1 MRLFS
6 AIPYAYRV
14 ALMINASIVVVMAA
28 FGGIVLDRQQKLLE
42 EQFTRAGQLSAKQL
56 AGSATM
62 SLFSDDELGLRLQ
75 IQSLTSEM
83 INISV
88 FDHKG
93 RIEASTSAPINDNS
107 NQSDYISS
115 NISLKLPNN
124 ADVEY
129 KKELKTTINHIYTK
143 YRNQWLEDTPMSFD
157 WQDLELQRQWTTFVS
172 PVIFESIAYDAVV
185 GGHVFVTTS
194 RNEIIQAKND
204 ILQFIMVVSFVL
216 VVGVFT
222 LSMAIGRRLSR
233 PVLDLI
239 KATNAISDEQYS
251 YRIDKI
257 YHGEFGQ
264 LISSFNHMA
273 QEVERKQKVETALT
287 HFVSDSVA
295 DQYLSEGGGRGEGKM
310 VDASVIFVDIVGFT
324 SFSENNSAKHVA
336 EILNEYF
343 EYFTY
348 CCEFYGGHVDK
359 FIGDAAMFV
368 FGAPNDDPE
377 HPFNAAAC
385 AVLMQKIIADINVK
399 HKSEG
404 KPCLEIRI
412 GISCGQM
419 LAGVIGSKSRLQ
431 YTVVGDPVNLSARL
445 CDLAGSGGILVDET
459 FFNRAN
465 HHNYLSCGKRDSIK
479 VKGVREEVR
488 TVFIEDII
496 KTPYSHF
503 ETVREQL
510 NLHA

>member
-42 EQFTRAGQLSAKQL
+42 EQFTRSGQLIAAQF
-56 AGSATM
+56 AGSATEP
-62 SLFSDDELGLRLQ
+62 LFGQDMLALSLQ
-75 IQSLTSEM
+75 IQALTQEM
-83 INISV
+83 IDISV
-88 FDHKG
+88 FDHQG
-93 RIEASTSAPINDNS
+93 RVIANERSDASINYKSQVNPFNSDN
-107 NQSDYISS
+107 NLTISVPS
-115 NISLKLPNN
+115 N
-124 ADVEY
+124 ADIDY
-129 KKELKTTINHIYTK
+129 KRELSSTINHIYTK

-157 WQDLELQRQWTTFVS
+157 WQDLESQRQWTTFVS
-172 PVIFESIAYDAVV
+172 PVIFRDLV

-251 YRIDKI
+251 YRIEKV

-273 QEVERKQKVETALT
+273 QEVERKQKVESALT
-287 HFVSDSVA
+287 HFVSNSVA
-295 DQYLSEGGGRGEGKM
+295 DHYLSDGGGRGEGKM

-336 EILNEYF
+336 EVLNEYF

-368 FGAPNDDPE
+368 FGAPNEDPD

-385 AVLMQKIIADINVK
+385 GVLMQKIIADINKK
-399 HKSEG
+399 HASEG
-404 KPCLEIRI
+404 KPCLDIRI

-431 YTVVGDPVNLSARL
+431 YTVVGDPVNLASRL
-445 CDLAGSGGILVDET
+445 CDLAGSGGILVDEA

-465 HHNYLSCGKRDSIK
+465 RHNYLSSGRRDSLK
-479 VKGVREEVR
+479 VKGVSEEVR
-488 TVFIEDII
+488 TVFIDDII

>member
-42 EQFTRAGQLSAKQL
+42 EQFTHSGQLIATQF
-56 AGSATM
+56 AGSALGP
-62 SLFSDDELGLRLQ
+62 LFGGDKLGLSQQ
-75 IQSLTSEM
+75 IKALTNDM
-83 INISV
+83 IDISV
-88 FDHKG
+88 FDHQG
-93 RIEASTSAPINDNS
+93 RIVASESASAGSKYNS
-107 NQSDYISS
+107 NQYSYDNSKTDLVIKTT
-115 NISLKLPNN
+115 NK
-124 ADVEY
+124 AEVEY
-129 KKELKTTINHIYTK
+129 NKELRTTINHIYTK

-157 WQDLELQRQWTTFVS
+157 WQDLDSKYQWTTFVA
-172 PVIFESIAYDAVV
+172 PVVFRDLV

-204 ILQFIMVVSFVL
+204 ILQFIMVVSFIL
-216 VVGVFT
+216 VVAVFT

-239 KATNAISDEQYS
+239 KATNAISDEEYS

-264 LISSFNHMA
+264 LINSFNHMA
-273 QEVERKQKVETALT
+273 EEVERKQKVETALT

-385 AVLMQKIIADINVK
+385 AVLMQKIIADINKK
-399 HKSEG
+399 HESEG
-404 KPCLEIRI
+404 KPCLEIRV

-431 YTVVGDPVNLSARL
+431 YTVVGNPVNLSARL
-445 CDLAGSGGILVDET
+445 CDLAGSGGILVDEA
-459 FFNRAN
+459 FFDRAN
-465 HHNYLSCGKRDSIK
+465 HNNYLSSGKRDKIK
-479 VKGVREEVR
+479 VKGVREEVK
-488 TVFIEDII
+488 TVFIKDII

>member
-1 MRLFS
+1 
-6 AIPYAYRV
+6 
-14 ALMINASIVVVMAA
+14 MINASIVVVMAA

-42 EQFTRAGQLSAKQL
+42 EQFTKSGQLSASQL
-56 AGSATM
+56 AGSATEPLFGGDKF
-62 SLFSDDELGLRLQ
+62 SLTLQ
-75 IQSLTSEM
+75 INALTADT
-83 INISV
+83 IDISV
-88 FDHKG
+88 FDFQG
-93 RIEASTSAPINDNS
+93 RVKARTNYLQNNEEPAESLFSFFEQAPDFTIPANVYGEIELN
-107 NQSDYISS
+107 SS
-115 NISLKLPNN
+115 NITSQSG
-124 ADVEY
+124 AEY
-129 KKELKTTINHIYTK
+129 KKELVSTINHIYTK

-157 WQDLELQRQWTTFVS
+157 WQDLDSTRQWTTFVS
-172 PVIFESIAYDAVV
+172 PVKFRDAV

-194 RNEIIQAKND
+194 RKEITQAKND
-204 ILQFIMVVSFVL
+204 ILQFIMVVSFIL

-222 LSMAIGRRLSR
+222 LSMAIGRRLSK

-251 YRIDKI
+251 YRISKV

-264 LISSFNHMA
+264 LIRSFNHMA
-273 QEVERKQKVETALT
+273 EEVERKQKVENALT

-324 SFSENNSAKHVA
+324 SFSENNSAKQVA

-368 FGAPNDDPE
+368 FGAPNEDPE

-385 AVLMQKIIADINVK
+385 AVLMQKIIADINNK
-399 HKSEG
+399 HKAQN

-412 GISCGQM
+412 GISSGQM

-431 YTVVGDPVNLSARL
+431 YTVVGDPVNLASRL
-445 CDLAGSGGILVDET
+445 CDLAGSGGILVDES

-465 HHNYLSCGKRDSIK
+465 HHNYLSSGKRVSVK
-479 VKGVREEVR
+479 VKGVKEEVK